1 MVNFHRFHSLEVMA
15 RTCVGTCLTAIGT
28 CLTAKNNDS
37 KNKGEGIP
45 LKARDIETER
55 DIHIRHLDIR
65 VRNFK
70 R

>member
-1 MVNFHRFHSLEVMA
+1 MVNFYCFHSLEVMA
-15 RTCVGTCLTAIGT
+15 RTCVGT

-45 LKARDIETER
+45 LQARDIETER

-70 R
+70 Q